1 MSVGVGVGVGV
12 GVLNGKRDMEVGKC
26 YQRHC
31 GILGGK
37 EREERTNP
45 GR

>member
-1 MSVGVGVGVGV
+1 MSVWVGVWVD
-12 GVLNGKRDMEVGKC
+12 VLNGKRDMEVGKC

-37 EREERTNP
+37 EREEGTNP

>member
-1 MSVGVGVGVGV
+1 MSVGV

>member
-1 MSVGVGVGVGV
+1 MSVGVGVGV

-37 EREERTNP
+37 EREEGTTP

>member
-1 MSVGVGVGVGV
+1 MSVGV
-12 GVLNGKRDMEVGKC
+12 GVLNGKRDVEVGKC

-37 EREERTNP
+37 EREEGTTP